1 MRTDARRWTCEADGA
16 LVTCERADPLRRG
29 ERDVVGVVAVIDREV
44 DRGSVDVAVSLVLPD
59 GAAPADRDTTDDTD
73 STRVRVRGAAA
84 GTPDPVEELVE
95 EAVTPQPDD
104 PQPDDPQPGDPQ
116 PGDPQPD
123 PSRPAAPRTE
133 DGAGMLAQV
142 AGTTGAAG
150 AFAIA
155 LVLVA
160 GRRRRTW

>member
-1 MRTDARRWTCEADGA
+1 
-16 LVTCERADPLRRG
+16 
-29 ERDVVGVVAVIDREV
+29 
-44 DRGSVDVAVSLVLPD
+44 VLPD
-59 GAAPADRDTTDDTD
+59 GAATADRDTTDDTD

-84 GTPDPVEELVE
+84 EATDPVEELVE
-95 EAVTPQPDD
+95 AVGVEEVVT
-104 PQPDDPQPGDPQ
+104 PQPGDPQ
-116 PGDPQPD
+116 SDPP
-123 PSRPAAPRTE
+123 RPAAPRTE